1 MTPLVWA
8 TIALCAVAALLV
20 VGIPYWITFMRPN
33 HVPDHSD
40 AHAYLAAKTVMAEGA
55 LPDQPAPLT
64 RLTSVGTTP
73 IGRPR
78 SRQELDR
85 PTQAA

>member
-8 TIALCAVAALLV
+8 TIALCAVAALLI

-33 HVPDHSD
+33 HTPDHSE
-40 AHAYLAAKTVMAEGA
+40 AHAYLAAKAVMAEGV
-55 LPDQPAPLT
+55 LPDQPAPLS
-64 RLTSVGTTP
+64 RLASAGTAP

-78 SRQELDR
+78 TVEEEPAR
-85 PTQAA
+85 QAA

>member
-33 HVPDHSD
+33 HTPDHSE
-40 AHAYLAAKTVMAEGA
+40 AHAYLAARAAMAEGV
-55 LPDQPAPLT
+55 APGQADRQT
-64 RLTSVGTTP
+64 R
-73 IGRPR
+73 
-78 SRQELDR
+78 
-85 PTQAA
+85 AA